1 MAIHERIKEVKRMH
15 LCINCLRANH
25 FAEQCKS
32 KTNCR
37 TCNKRHNSLL
47 HLEKSSPNMQSN
59 IQTDDT
65 TAQIS
70 SMAEVADS
78 NLISAHVTNPS
89 KSQNVLLA
97 TAVVLIKDSS
107 NNVHK
112 VRALLDGASQSNFI
126 TKSLCNLL
134 NIKGSSTNIPVVGV
148 GNTQAKVFTKTL
160 IQIQSVQDKSFQVKL
175 SCLVIEKIT
184 QDIPNFYIDPTQI
197 NIPQNLSL
205 ADQNYYEAGEVQL
218 LLGAGIFY
226 DMLLPGKISLGKNM
240 PVCQNSRLGWFLA
253 GNITMFMDNQIS
265 CNLTMTQCNKQLHEQ
280 IEKFWA
286 IEECSHTVPLT
297 KEEEECEAL
306 FKQTTIREEETGKF
320 IVTLPIRENS
330 GELGDSFETAKSQF
344 FSLEKKLQKNKD
356 LKGHYTEFMNE
367 YQALGH
373 MTKIEPHEVE
383 SFTNNIFY
391 CPHHAVINENSSTTR
406 VRVVFNASSKTSSG
420 ISLNDKL
427 KVGPVLQD
435 ELFCILIRF
444 RKYNFVIGADIT
456 KMYRQILVTENQRD
470 LQRIIWRSNPE
481 DELQHFRLNTVT
493 YGTAPASYL
502 SIRCLNEIA
511 YQKGQE
517 HPEACD
523 AILNNFYVD
532 DFLGGTDTIEKAIEL
547 KSNLSLILKEY
558 GFVLRKWVANE
569 PQILSVED
577 HTVSKNHEIKRGN
590 EAQKTL
596 GLLWQSNHDVL
607 NYTVNNG
614 RVRSVTKRAVLS
626 MISQIFDPLG
636 LIGPTTIQLK
646 ILMQQLWQSKL
657 DWDDSLPVDL
667 LNTWAKTYDQLE
679 HLNEITIPRQVIS
692 FGAKY
697 IEVHGFS
704 DSSERAYGACLYL
717 KSVNEQES
725 IEVRL
730 LCAKSRVAPLKSISL
745 PWLELCGALLLAQ
758 LYSKVVK
765 AIKLPIFKSYLWTDS
780 TIVLSWLAAPPK
792 TWKTFVANRVAEI
805 QTLSETCE
813 WRHVPSFDN
822 PADIIS
828 RGLEPTELK
837 SCTLWW
843 SGPGFLKQ
851 TSEGWPN
858 QFICNTTN
866 NNLERK
872 PICLVNTNVT
882 SEFDIFG
889 RYSSL
894 YKLQRIVAL
903 CLRFKRN
910 LTVNRKNRIA
920 GAITGSE
927 QDEALLVLA
936 KLAQQTEF
944 RKDIIALKQNGVVSA
959 KSKLKTLCPFLDE
972 RGLIRVGGR
981 LGKAPVPYDKRF
993 PIVLSKNHA
1002 LTKLIIRDEHYRN
1015 LHAGPQAVL
1024 CAVRRK
1030 FWPLSGK
1037 IAVRSALKSCI
1048 ACFRVKPVDIVR
1060 VMGELPQDRVTA
1072 HRPFFTTGVDFC
1084 GPFNL
1089 RDGKVRSRK
1098 IVKGYMCIFI
1108 CFTTRC
1114 VHLELVGDLSSD
1126 AFLNCLKRFISR
1138 RGICGR
1144 IFSDNATNFKGAD
1157 NELRRFA
1164 KEIKQAQSVSS
1175 FCEKNCIEWNYIP
1188 PRSPHQGGY
1197 WEAAVRAA
1205 KYHIKRIMGN
1215 VNLTFEELSTIFC
1228 QVEAV
1233 MNSRPLTPL
1242 SNDPSDL
1249 SVLTPSHFLIGDVLT
1264 ALPQADVKSLP
1275 DNRLRHYLF
1284 LQKLM
1289 QHFWSRWSNEY
1300 LSSLQKRAKWYSSS
1314 SCEPKVGDLVVLKD
1328 ENTAPQFWRLGRIQN
1343 LHPGSDGV
1351 VRVLSIKTVNGIVTR
1366 AIQRVCLLPIEHP

>member
-1 MAIHERIKEVKRMH
+1 MHKDQHLVSASMFHGLFVHDFVHHLGNIEPVSIRPKAVIEVEQATISFHPKKRGNVLVIRQSGRQTDHSHVFLSRLDHSNRTGYQGFQHWASFVMQKVNFIDDDQSVIDKVERFSNFVAEFVIRNRTVSELKARLEKIEECYDQFDEVQMQAERLCGSEDELRVQTKDRENFENKALKSLGEPVEFWDTPMIYLVSTKLDDVSRNEWEKIAIVKKIPKIIDLTEFLEHRCQLLEAIQCNKQKVVYKGKPNSVLSHVTQSAECRLCKGVHFIQGCDNFLKMAIHERIKEVKRMH

-47 HLEKSSPNMQSN
+47 HLEKSSPNMQSD
-59 IQTDDT
+59 IQPSTQTHINTQLNSQPHLNARSSTDDT
-65 TAQIS
+65 TAQIL

-134 NIKGSSTNIPVVGV
+134 NIEGSSTNIPVVGV

-253 GNITMFMDNQIS
+253 GNITMFMDNQVDLNSNPQIS

-344 FSLEKKLQKNKD
+344 FRLEKKLQKNKD

-367 YQALGH
+367 
-373 MTKIEPHEVE
+373 
-383 SFTNNIFY
+383 
-391 CPHHAVINENSSTTR
+391 
-406 VRVVFNASSKTSSG
+406 
-420 ISLNDKL
+420 
-427 KVGPVLQD
+427 
-435 ELFCILIRF
+435 
-444 RKYNFVIGADIT
+444 
-456 KMYRQILVTENQRD
+456 
-470 LQRIIWRSNPE
+470 
-481 DELQHFRLNTVT
+481 LNTVT

-704 DSSERAYGACLYL
+704 DS
-717 KSVNEQES
+717 
-725 IEVRL
+725 
-730 LCAKSRVAPLKSISL
+730 
-745 PWLELCGALLLAQ
+745 
-758 LYSKVVK
+758 
-765 AIKLPIFKSYLWTDS
+765 T
-780 TIVLSWLAAPPK
+780 PPK

-920 GAITGSE
+920 GAITG
-927 QDEALLVLA
+927 
-936 KLAQQTEF
+936 
-944 RKDIIALKQNGVVSA
+944 
-959 KSKLKTLCPFLDE
+959 
-972 RGLIRVGGR
+972 
-981 LGKAPVPYDKRF
+981 
-993 PIVLSKNHA
+993 
-1002 LTKLIIRDEHYRN
+1002 
-1015 LHAGPQAVL
+1015 
-1024 CAVRRK
+1024 
-1030 FWPLSGK
+1030 
-1037 IAVRSALKSCI
+1037 
-1048 ACFRVKPVDIVR
+1048 
-1060 VMGELPQDRVTA
+1060 
-1072 HRPFFTTGVDFC
+1072 
-1084 GPFNL
+1084 
-1089 RDGKVRSRK
+1089 
-1098 IVKGYMCIFI
+1098 
-1108 CFTTRC
+1108 
-1114 VHLELVGDLSSD
+1114 
-1126 AFLNCLKRFISR
+1126 
-1138 RGICGR
+1138 
-1144 IFSDNATNFKGAD
+1144 
-1157 NELRRFA
+1157 
-1164 KEIKQAQSVSS
+1164 
-1175 FCEKNCIEWNYIP
+1175 
-1188 PRSPHQGGY
+1188 
-1197 WEAAVRAA
+1197 
-1205 KYHIKRIMGN
+1205 
-1215 VNLTFEELSTIFC
+1215 
-1228 QVEAV
+1228 
-1233 MNSRPLTPL
+1233 
-1242 SNDPSDL
+1242 
-1249 SVLTPSHFLIGDVLT
+1249 
-1264 ALPQADVKSLP
+1264 
-1275 DNRLRHYLF
+1275 
-1284 LQKLM
+1284 
-1289 QHFWSRWSNEY
+1289 WSNEY

>member
-1 MAIHERIKEVKRMH
+1 MAINERIKEVKRMH

-59 IQTDDT
+59 IQPSTQTHINTQLNSQPHLNARSNTDDT

-265 CNLTMTQCNKQLHEQ
+265 CNLTMTQCNKRLHEQ

-330 GELGDSFETAKSQF
+330 
-344 FSLEKKLQKNKD
+344 
-356 LKGHYTEFMNE
+356 
-367 YQALGH
+367 
-373 MTKIEPHEVE
+373 
-383 SFTNNIFY
+383 
-391 CPHHAVINENSSTTR
+391 
-406 VRVVFNASSKTSSG
+406 
-420 ISLNDKL
+420 
-427 KVGPVLQD
+427 
-435 ELFCILIRF
+435 
-444 RKYNFVIGADIT
+444 
-456 KMYRQILVTENQRD
+456 
-470 LQRIIWRSNPE
+470 IIWRSNPE

-745 PWLELCGALLLAQ
+745 PRLELCGALLLAQ

-780 TIVLSWLAAPPK
+780 TIVLSWVAAPPK

-805 QTLSETCE
+805 QT
-813 WRHVPSFDN
+813 
-822 PADIIS
+822 
-828 RGLEPTELK
+828 
-837 SCTLWW
+837 
-843 SGPGFLKQ
+843 
-851 TSEGWPN
+851 
-858 QFICNTTN
+858 
-866 NNLERK
+866 
-872 PICLVNTNVT
+872 
-882 SEFDIFG
+882 
-889 RYSSL
+889 
-894 YKLQRIVAL
+894 
-903 CLRFKRN
+903 
-910 LTVNRKNRIA
+910 
-920 GAITGSE
+920 
-927 QDEALLVLA
+927 
-936 KLAQQTEF
+936 
-944 RKDIIALKQNGVVSA
+944 
-959 KSKLKTLCPFLDE
+959 
-972 RGLIRVGGR
+972 
-981 LGKAPVPYDKRF
+981 
-993 PIVLSKNHA
+993 
-1002 LTKLIIRDEHYRN
+1002 
-1015 LHAGPQAVL
+1015 
-1024 CAVRRK
+1024 
-1030 FWPLSGK
+1030 
-1037 IAVRSALKSCI
+1037 
-1048 ACFRVKPVDIVR
+1048 
-1060 VMGELPQDRVTA
+1060 
-1072 HRPFFTTGVDFC
+1072 
-1084 GPFNL
+1084 
-1089 RDGKVRSRK
+1089 
-1098 IVKGYMCIFI
+1098 
-1108 CFTTRC
+1108 
-1114 VHLELVGDLSSD
+1114 
-1126 AFLNCLKRFISR
+1126 
-1138 RGICGR
+1138 
-1144 IFSDNATNFKGAD
+1144 
-1157 NELRRFA
+1157 
-1164 KEIKQAQSVSS
+1164 
-1175 FCEKNCIEWNYIP
+1175 
-1188 PRSPHQGGY
+1188 
-1197 WEAAVRAA
+1197 
-1205 KYHIKRIMGN
+1205 
-1215 VNLTFEELSTIFC
+1215 
-1228 QVEAV
+1228 
-1233 MNSRPLTPL
+1233 
-1242 SNDPSDL
+1242 
-1249 SVLTPSHFLIGDVLT
+1249 
-1264 ALPQADVKSLP
+1264 
-1275 DNRLRHYLF
+1275 
-1284 LQKLM
+1284 KLM